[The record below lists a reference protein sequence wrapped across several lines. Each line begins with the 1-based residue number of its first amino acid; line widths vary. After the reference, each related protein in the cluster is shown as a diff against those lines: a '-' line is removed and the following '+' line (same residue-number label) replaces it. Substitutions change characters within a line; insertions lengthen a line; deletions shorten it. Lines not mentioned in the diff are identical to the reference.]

1 MTNGHKKDCKLG
13 VDIGGTFT
21 DVAVKIKDSLY
32 TSKKLTVPNAPEESV
47 LAGISEVLVQAD
59 ISPSDVSLIIH
70 GTTLAT
76 NAIIERKGAKT
87 AFITTEGFRDVI
99 EMRTESRFD
108 QYDLKLNL
116 PDPLVPR
123 DSRFTI
129 KERMSAKGEEL
140 IKLDENSLL
149 HLTSVLADEK
159 FESIAI
165 GLLHSYTNPCH
176 ELRVRDILQ
185 NSLPHIPTSIS
196 SEVSPEIRE
205 YERFTT
211 TCVNAYIQP
220 LISPY
225 LKNMQSRLN
234 DMGINC
240 PLFLMLSNGGL
251 SDLETAIK
259 YPIRIVES
267 GPAGGAVLASKI
279 AREYHLEK
287 IVSFDMGGTTA
298 KICLLDDAEPSTARE
313 FEVAREYRFKPGSG
327 IPLRIPVIEMV
338 EVGAG
343 GGSIC
348 GVDDLSM
355 IFVGPKSAGSI
366 PGPSC
371 YGKGGKMPTVTD
383 ANLILGRLDPNC
395 FADGQITLRPD
406 AAKESM
412 EKVICDEM
420 QVSAEIGA
428 MGVVEMVDE
437 NMANAAREHAIE
449 RGKSLNGRT
458 IIAFGGSAPLHVARL
473 AEKLGVKKIIVPAGA
488 SVGSAIGFLYAPIAF
503 EITRSFYQRLSNID
517 MRAVFRLFDRIG
529 KEARKIVKGA
539 TRRQNLNVQRSAYMR
554 FVGQRHEI
562 KVVLPSDLNDQSAIE
577 VIRESFYEA
586 YRSQYSRIMPNVD
599 IESVGW
605 SVSVTASNEI
615 ADKHTNT
622 PKTKTIK
629 SNETMRVWDFAT
641 GMAIDSFIFHRDNL
655 TPGTKISGPAI
666 ISEPQTTTVI
676 PVNFKAIIDGNG
688 SIVIEAK

>member
-1 MTNGHKKDCKLG
+1 
-13 VDIGGTFT
+13 
-21 DVAVKIKDSLY
+21 
-32 TSKKLTVPNAPEESV
+32 
-47 LAGISEVLVQAD
+47 
-59 ISPSDVSLIIH
+59 
-70 GTTLAT
+70 
-76 NAIIERKGAKT
+76 
-87 AFITTEGFRDVI
+87 
-99 EMRTESRFD
+99 
-108 QYDLKLNL
+108 
-116 PDPLVPR
+116 
-123 DSRFTI
+123 
-129 KERMSAKGEEL
+129 
-140 IKLDENSLL
+140 
-149 HLTSVLADEK
+149 
-159 FESIAI
+159 
-165 GLLHSYTNPCH
+165 
-176 ELRVRDILQ
+176 
-185 NSLPHIPTSIS
+185 
-196 SEVSPEIRE
+196 
-205 YERFTT
+205 
-211 TCVNAYIQP
+211 
-220 LISPY
+220 
-225 LKNMQSRLN
+225 
-234 DMGINC
+234 
-240 PLFLMLSNGGL
+240 
-251 SDLETAIK
+251 
-259 YPIRIVES
+259 
-267 GPAGGAVLASKI
+267 
-279 AREYHLEK
+279 
-287 IVSFDMGGTTA
+287 
-298 KICLLDDAEPSTARE
+298 
-313 FEVAREYRFKPGSG
+313 
-327 IPLRIPVIEMV
+327 
-338 EVGAG
+338 
-343 GGSIC
+343 
-348 GVDDLSM
+348 
-355 IFVGPKSAGSI
+355 
-366 PGPSC
+366 
-371 YGKGGKMPTVTD
+371 MPTVTD

-517 MRAVFRLFDRIG
+517 MRAVFRLFDRIE
-529 KEARKIVKGA
+529 KDARKIVKGA
-539 TRRQNLNVQRSAYMR
+539 ARRQNLNVQRSAYMR

-562 KVVLPSDLNDQSAIE
+562 KVVLPSDLNDQSAVE